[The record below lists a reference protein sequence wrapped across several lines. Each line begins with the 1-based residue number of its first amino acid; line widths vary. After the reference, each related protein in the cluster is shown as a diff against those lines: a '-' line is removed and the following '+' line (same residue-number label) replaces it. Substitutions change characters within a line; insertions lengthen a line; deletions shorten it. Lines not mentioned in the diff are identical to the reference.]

1 VSTKADILSS
11 IQAIADA
18 TGVDEIKMIIGT
30 PSSTNGKAWA
40 PEPKVFSVL
49 IEGLAGWLDSSH
61 KAKINELVAG
71 YNQLIADYNSSTVPT
86 TAPTVSPLA

>member
-1 VSTKADILSS
+1 MSTTTAILSA

-18 TGVDEIKMIIGT
+18 TTADIKMIIGT
-30 PSSTNGKAWA
+30 PGSTTGKAWA
-40 PEPKVFSVL
+40 PEPKVFSVI
-49 IEGLAGWLDSSH
+49 IEGLAGWLDSSY